1 MSAQRETRPAGLAR
15 QLGRRWPAPVAIIV
29 MWIALWGQP
38 TIANIL
44 GGAVVAVAVLVLARS
59 VKPRPV
65 DYFAF
70 QPAVL
75 YLRTFAR
82 QLVIATWEVIKAV
95 VHPDTIR
102 PGILAVRLSHASDAV
117 VTLVAN
123 SITLTP
129 GTLTLE
135 TERDGDTAVLYVHA
149 LDLADEMGVRASV
162 SELEKLAV
170 DAFAGPDAQAVQ
182 ARALAD
188 LEEADAAQTDADPA
202 GDAAHA
208 EGAERAGDADRA
220 EEDPT

>member
-44 GGAVVAVAVLVLARS
+44 GGAVVAVTVLVLARS

-75 YLRTFAR
+75 YLRTFSR

-95 VHPDTIR
+95 VRPDTIR

-129 GTLTLE
+129 GTLTLDIADDE
-135 TERDGDTAVLYVHA
+135 LVVHTLTEASRTELLEGS
-149 LDLADEMGVRASV
+149 LARSVAFVMGENRADV
-162 SELEKLAV
+162 V
-170 DAFAGPDAQAVQ
+170 N
-182 ARALAD
+182 
-188 LEEADAAQTDADPA
+188 TDRRKP
-202 GDAAHA
+202 
-208 EGAERAGDADRA
+208 
-220 EEDPT
+220 